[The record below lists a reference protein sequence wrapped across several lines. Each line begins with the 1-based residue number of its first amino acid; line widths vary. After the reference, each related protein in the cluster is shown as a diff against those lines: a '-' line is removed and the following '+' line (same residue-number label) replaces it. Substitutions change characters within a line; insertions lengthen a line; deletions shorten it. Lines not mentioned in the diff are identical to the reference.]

1 MSRTAEAP
9 TLGQLFRQLLPLSLS
24 DAAMAAA
31 DPLLATSLSRLPGAS
46 AQLAALG
53 VVKAVAVCLE
63 SPIIMVLHASTALS
77 SETRS
82 RQALRRFVTGLAG
95 IITLLFLMLPLPWA
109 FRLLTGQVYHLSSEV
124 QAATWLPLLL
134 MFSWPATIA
143 FRRFFQGHLILQ
155 GRGHHMGQASL
166 ARVATLT
173 MVLLAG
179 AGSGLAG
186 ATLGAWALM
195 LALWVEAAL
204 VYFWARQQ
212 PVPEAVSEHLPGNVV
227 GVARYYAPLASTMVL
242 MWGGR
247 ALLLAIL
254 SRAVDAQMA
263 LAAWS
268 ASWGFVILLA
278 NLSRMV
284 QQLVIKYAR
293 QVPASRL
300 LTLGTG
306 AGCFCTLLIL
316 GLGHSS
322 PGLLLLRQL
331 IGHDPALLA
340 ASLEVLRFSL
350 LVPLLVA
357 LQNTLQGFC
366 IASSRNGHVNLASLI
381 GLIGTLTLAQFWV
394 ARGWPGASAG
404 ALAIEVGLGIEVLG
418 LALVQPWG
426 RPTAQ

>member
-1 MSRTAEAP
+1 
-9 TLGQLFRQLLPLSLS
+9 
-24 DAAMAAA
+24 MAAA

-82 RQALRRFVTGLAG
+82 RQALCRFVTGLAG

>member
-1 MSRTAEAP
+1 MSQPPESP
-9 TLGQLFRQLLPLSLS
+9 TLSQLFRQLLPLSLS

-31 DPLLATSLSRLPGAS
+31 DPLLATSLSRMPAAS

-63 SPIIMVLHASTALS
+63 SPIIMVLHASTALCGQPA
-77 SETRS
+77 S
-82 RQALRRFVTGLAG
+82 RQALRRFVATLAAA
-95 IITLLFLMLPLPWA
+95 ITLMFLILPLAWPFA
-109 FRLLTGQVYHLSSEV
+109 LLTRRIYHLSDEV
-124 QAATWLPLLL
+124 RAATWIPLIL

-155 GRGHHMGQASL
+155 GRGDRMGQASL
-166 ARVATLT
+166 ARVATLAV
-173 MVLLAG
+173 VLLG
-179 AGSGLAG
+179 GSGIGLTG
-186 ATLGAWALM
+186 STLGALGLM
-195 LALWVEAAL
+195 LALWVEAGL
-204 VYFWARQQ
+204 VYFWARQAS
-212 PVPEAVSEHLPGNVV
+212 VPTTNASHLPDSVT
-227 GVARYYAPLASTMVL
+227 GVARYFAPLASTMVL

-247 ALLLAIL
+247 ALLLAVL

-284 QQLVIKYAR
+284 QQLVIKYA
-293 QVPASRL
+293 QLVPAARL
-300 LTLGTG
+300 MTLGCG
-306 AGCFCTLLIL
+306 AGLICTGLIV
-316 GLGHSS
+316 GLGQSAV
-322 PGLLLLRQL
+322 GMALLRQL

-366 IASSRNGHVNLASLI
+366 IAASRNGYVNLASLV
-381 GLIGTLTLAQFWV
+381 GLVATLSLAQFWV
-394 ARGWPGASAG
+394 LRGWPGASAG
-404 ALAIEVGLGIEVLG
+404 ALAIEAGLAVEVLG
-418 LALVQPWG
+418 LALIRPWR
-426 RPTAQ
+426 RPGV

>member
-1 MSRTAEAP
+1 
-9 TLGQLFRQLLPLSLS
+9 
-24 DAAMAAA
+24 MAAA